1 MRNTELL
8 HEYEQYLRQERKAAE
23 NTLSSYMRDI
33 RQFESFLADDLQRG
47 FLDVDRDAVQAFIA
61 NMRCAGKSSSTC
73 ARCLSS
79 IKNFYSYLIRM
90 GYIDEDPAEGISVG
104 KTEHKLPEILSNKEV
119 ELFLQQPK
127 RADTKGIRDS
137 AMLELMY
144 ATGIR
149 VSELLDLKIS
159 DVNFT
164 TGDIRCF
171 SKNRER
177 FIPMYP
183 YALSI
188 LHDYVEYARP
198 SLISSPE
205 TEALFVNL
213 NGEKMSRQGFWK
225 IVKFYQAKAGIK
237 KDITPHTLRHSF
249 AAHLLENGAD
259 ISVIQKM
266 LGHSDIS
273 STKFYRQLVR
283 NPVREVYQQSHPRA

>member
-1 MRNTELL
+1 MQNSELL
-8 HEYEQYLRQERKAAE
+8 REYESYLRQERKAAE

-33 RQFESFLADDLQRG
+33 RQFEAFLAEDCQCGL
-47 FLDVDRDAVQAFIA
+47 LDPDQNNVQAFLA
-61 NMRCAGKSSSTC
+61 SLRNAGKSSATC

-79 IKNFYSYLIRM
+79 IKNFYSYILRM
-90 GYIDEDPAEGISVG
+90 EYIETDPAEGISVG

-119 ELFLQQPK
+119 ELLLQQPK

-149 VSELLDLKIS
+149 VSELLDLKLS

-171 SKNRER
+171 SKNKER
-177 FIPMYP
+177 IIPMYP

-188 LHDYVEYARP
+188 LHDYVEFARP
-198 SLISSPE
+198 VLISSPD

-213 NGEKMSRQGFWK
+213 SGEKMSRQGFWK
-225 IVKFYQAKAGIK
+225 IVKCYQAKAGIK

-283 NPVREVYQQSHPRA
+283 NPVREVYQHSHPRA